1 MNTRPFLRALAC
13 LLMLGAVS
21 ACATPAPPRPAMQ
34 PLAVAGSFGFSER
47 TIDADTIEV
56 TYRGAQVQVD
66 SRNAR
71 SDTRLEAEKLKVRD
85 LALLRAA
92 QLAQE
97 KGASGLLVVS
107 ERVDSDVDVR
117 SRPACRP
124 SPYWG
129 PWGYRPYYGYGYG
142 HGFGYGWPG
151 PGYDCYENRWARA
164 QAKAVLTLDLIPADA
179 PAHDAVQPVA
189 PTIARLE
196 KLYAGA
202 TYP

>member
-1 MNTRPFLRALAC
+1 MNTQPIMRALAC
-13 LLMLGAVS
+13 LLLLGGLA
-21 ACATPAPPRPAMQ
+21 ACTTPAPPRPAMQ
-34 PLAVAGSFGFSER
+34 PLAVAGSFGFSDR
-47 TIDADTIEV
+47 AIDADTIEI
-56 TYRGAQVQVD
+56 TYRGAQISVD
-66 SRNAR
+66 SRSAR
-71 SDTRLEAEKLKVRD
+71 NDTRLEAEKLKVRD
-85 LALLRAA
+85 LALLRGAK
-92 QLAQE
+92 LAQE
-97 KGASGLLVVS
+97 KGASGFLVVS

-117 SRPACRP
+117 SNPSCRP

-151 PGYDCYENRWARA
+151 PYNCYENRWAKA
-164 QAKAVLTLDLIPADA
+164 QATAVLTLDLVQAGA
-179 PAHDAVQPVA
+179 PENAAVQAVA